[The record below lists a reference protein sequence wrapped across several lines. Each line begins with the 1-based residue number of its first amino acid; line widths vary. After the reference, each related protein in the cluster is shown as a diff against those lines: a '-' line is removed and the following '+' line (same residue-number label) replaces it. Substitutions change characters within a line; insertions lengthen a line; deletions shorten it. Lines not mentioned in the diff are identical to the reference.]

1 MKNPLTDSELSVFAK
16 QLTMVLHSGIS
27 ALEGISIMKEDM
39 PEGEGRQIIEEV
51 YQSFE
56 ETGNLAE
63 SLQKSGVFTEYF
75 IKMTEIGE
83 RSGTLET
90 VMSSLADYYGRQD
103 VLMRNIKDAIVYPL
117 VMLGMLF
124 AILIVLMVQVMPVF
138 RDVFSQLG
146 IEMTGISSMV
156 FRVSNFLQRI
166 SIGLLVVIVAAALV
180 CVLSLRSKKGRDSIL
195 SLLIRLP
202 IGKKVANLL
211 ACSRFCEALS
221 LALHSGLYM
230 GEGFELAAG
239 LSDMGDFKAKT
250 ANANALM
257 EEGEDLADALR
268 KSGIITGLN
277 AHMVSIGF
285 RTGSAESALKDIS
298 IDCQEEVD
306 RRIQGAISALE
317 PVLTA
322 VLSILTG
329 LILVSVMLPLLGVMS
344 NIG

>member
-1 MKNPLTDSELSVFAK
+1 MKQPLTDSELSVFSK

-27 ALEGISIMKEDM
+27 ALEGIAIMRDDM
-39 PEGEGRQIIEEV
+39 PEGDGRKIIEDI
-51 YQSFE
+51 YHSFE
-56 ETGNLAE
+56 ETGDLAQ
-63 SLQKSGVFTEYF
+63 SLRSSGVFPEYF

-103 VLMRNIKDAIVYPL
+103 VLMRSIKDALVYPL

-146 IEMTGISSMV
+146 IEMTGISSVV
-156 FRVSNFLQRI
+156 FHVSNVLQKI
-166 SIGLLVVIVAAALV
+166 SVALLVVIVAAALS
-180 CVLSLRSKKGRDSIL
+180 CVLALRHQKGREKML
-195 SLLIRLP
+195 SLVVHLP
-202 IGKKVANLL
+202 VGRTVADLL

-239 LSDMGDFKAKT
+239 LSNLGGFGEKT
-250 ANANALM
+250 AKAGALV
-257 EEGEDLADALR
+257 EEGNDLADSLC

-298 IDCQEEVD
+298 VDCQDEVD
-306 RRIQGAISALE
+306 RRIQGAVAALE
-317 PVLTA
+317 PALTA
-322 VLSILTG
+322 ILSVLTG
-329 LILVSVMLPLLGVMS
+329 LILVSVMLPLLGVMA